1 MLSRTKIKS
10 RLSNKTNPEL
20 QETIALALKNK
31 AWHNLAKKLSSPT
44 RSHKAINLD
53 ELNEKV
59 KNNDTAVIAG
69 KVLSKGELTKKVTI
83 AALAFSQTAK
93 EKLEKAKIPTMALK
107 EQIEK
112 NKEAKGV
119 IVICQDASNTQD
131 HSQHLEHAQEQKK
144 KRGGS

>member
-20 QETIALALKNK
+20 QEALALALKNK
-31 AWHNLAKKLSSPT
+31 AWMPLAKRLAGPARLQT
-44 RSHKAINLD
+44 AINLD

-59 KNNDTAVIAG
+59 KDNDIAIVAS

-83 AALAFSQTAK
+83 AALAFSATAK
-93 EKLEKAKIPTMALK
+93 DKLSKAKITTMTLK

-112 NKEAKGV
+112 NKDAKGV
-119 IVICQDASNTQD
+119 VVI
-131 HSQHLEHAQEQKK
+131 
-144 KRGGS
+144 